1 MNERTM
7 SELAKAI
14 LGDIAYSTDTPMEV
28 IISDFAKFTATI
40 DRLMEIGFT
49 DDAATELV
57 AKLWEPPFAK

>member
-7 SELAKAI
+7 SELASAI
-14 LGDIAYSTDTPMEV
+14 LGDIAYSTDTPMEE
-28 IISDFAKFTATI
+28 IISDFARFNAAI

-49 DDAATELV
+49 DDVATELV